1 MAQPQQTPDDLL
13 ALIRASRRCVA
24 FTGAGVSTLS
34 GISDF
39 RGKNGLYKSLDAD
52 KIFDIDV
59 FRRDPAFYYRMTRD
73 FIYDLDSKR
82 PSVVHRVLARLE
94 LEGHLSAVITQN
106 IDLLHQKAGTCRIIE
121 IHGTPS
127 IHRCP
132 SCGTTKTFAEVAPI
146 VRSGGLPTCP
156 RCGAALK
163 PDITFF
169 GEALPAGALAD
180 ARDEARSADLMLVLG
195 SSLMVYPAAMLPEL
209 AIDCGASLVIVND
222 MPTHLD
228 RRAAMRFDDL
238 GTVFDRLEF
247 LLGETSSPSA
257 DSGLNRARL

>member
-1 MAQPQQTPDDLL
+1 MTPQPQNSPSGHSAASPAAPTPDDLL
-13 ALIRASRRCVA
+13 ALIRSSRRCVA

-52 KIFDIDV
+52 KIFDIEV

-73 FIYDLDSKR
+73 FIYDLDSKQ

-106 IDLLHQKAGTCRIIE
+106 IDLLHQKAGSCRVIE

-132 SCGTTKTFAEVAPI
+132 SCGATKTFAEVAPI
-146 VRSGGLPTCP
+146 VRAVGLPTCP

-169 GEALPAGALAD
+169 GEALPAGALAE
-180 ARDEARSADLMLVLG
+180 ARDEARGADLMLVLG

-209 AIDCGASLVIVND
+209 AIDCGAALVIVND

-228 RRAAMRFDDL
+228 RRAALRFDDL
-238 GTVFDRLEF
+238 GTVFNRLES
-247 LLGETSSPSA
+247 LLGA
-257 DSGLNRARL
+257 

>member
-1 MAQPQQTPDDLL
+1 MAQTSTILTRGAEDGPDDLL
-13 ALIRASRRCVA
+13 ALIRRSRHCVA

-34 GISDF
+34 GIRDF

-59 FRRDPAFYYRMTRD
+59 FRRDPSFYYKMTKD

-94 LEGHLSAVITQN
+94 SEGLLSAVITQN
-106 IDLLHQKAGTCRIIE
+106 IDLLHQKAGSRRVIE

-132 SCGTTKTFAEVAPI
+132 ACGSAKTFAEVAPI
-146 VRSGGLPTCP
+146 VRSGGLPTCQ
-156 RCGAALK
+156 RCGAILK

-169 GEALPAGALAD
+169 GEALPALALA
-180 ARDEARSADLMLVLG
+180 EAREEASGADLMLILG

-209 AIDCGASLVIVND
+209 ALESGAALVIVND

-228 RRAAMRFDDL
+228 YRAAMRFNDL
-238 GTVFDRLEF
+238 DTVFSRLES
-247 LLGETSSPSA
+247 LLSA
-257 DSGLNRARL
+257 